1 MMIDRVKMTVLRDG
15 YFNGAYPRTGET
27 ITVEAKHVE
36 QLELAGF
43 AVRIAPEA
51 APPGAVSG
59 RTKGA
64 KHGG

>member
-15 YFNGAYPRTGET
+15 YFNGAYPRTGDT
-27 ITVEAKHVE
+27 ITVETKYVE
-36 QLELAGF
+36 QLEQVGF

-51 APPGAVSG
+51 APAGAVSG

-64 KHGG
+64 KHAG